1 MRHEKIWIIE
11 PDYNRAPAA
20 GYYAM
25 KPSKSM
31 PESAIK
37 ISQDHAHRTSDN
49 DRWRLYVN
57 GKLILSC
64 KDWKELAMKYPQ
76 GMPGRVLTADEYDR
90 LVQQR
95 INDERNGGI
104 VSVDPMTHPAPR
116 F

>member
-1 MRHEKIWIIE
+1 MRHENIWIIE

-25 KPSKSM
+25 KPAKNM
-31 PESAIK
+31 PESAVK
-37 ISQDHAHRTSDN
+37 IHHDQHRSFSDK
-49 DRWRLYVN
+49 DRWRMYIN
-57 GKLILSC
+57 GRITQRC
-64 KDWKELAMKYPQ
+64 GTWRELAMKYPH
-76 GMPGRVLTADEYDR
+76 GMAGRVLTADEYDR

-104 VSVDPMTHPAPR
+104 VSVDPMTHPAPS